1 MTHTASARLDGQ
13 FMCETLQAGLLR
25 STSSPVVCFAV
36 SAGLQTHPV
45 WALGRLAFVTYA
57 YSQTCKGKDVEVCL
71 GGGLLS
77 NTRVSVLIVDHIQ
90 WHTSQQVRTSA
101 ERLAAEL
108 YLQKNLPEQWPMKVL
123 SLPVSNQVE
132 N

>member
-1 MTHTASARLDGQ
+1 MTYTASARLDGL
-13 FMCETLQAGLLR
+13 FVCETLQAGLLR
-25 STSSPVVCFAV
+25 TTSSPVVCFGV

-45 WALGRLAFVTYA
+45 WALGRLAFVAYA
-57 YSQTCKGKDVEVCL
+57 YGQTCKGKDVEVCL

-77 NTRVSVLIVDHIQ
+77 NTRVSILIVDHIQ
-90 WHTSQQVRTSA
+90 WHVPSRVSTVA

-108 YLQKNLPEQWPMKVL
+108 YLQENLPEQWPLKVL